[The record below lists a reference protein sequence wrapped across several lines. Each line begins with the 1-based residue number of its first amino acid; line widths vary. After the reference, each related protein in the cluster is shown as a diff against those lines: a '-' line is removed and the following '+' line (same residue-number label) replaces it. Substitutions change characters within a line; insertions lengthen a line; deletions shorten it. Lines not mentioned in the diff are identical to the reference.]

1 MPAADW
7 QLVKDVFNQAT
18 RLESGRRQ
26 VFLNAVCADDEE
38 LRSEVESLLSSFKD
52 GNAFLEKPAY
62 GGAAPISYWQ
72 LKTGQEFSHYKI
84 IEPIGV
90 GGMGEVYLARD
101 KKLDR
106 DVALKLLPVFMSG
119 DAKRMRRFRLEAA
132 IVSALNHPNIVT
144 IYEFDSVGGKDVLV
158 TEYVK
163 GVTLRERMQQGLSV
177 YEALDIG
184 MQIASALTGAHRAGI
199 VHRDI
204 KPENVMVRDDGYVK
218 VLDFGSAKPCDESP
232 LSPTTSSARKLSL
245 PGMVLGTVSYMSP
258 EQARGRALDGR
269 SDIFSLGV
277 VMYEML
283 AGRPPFTGE
292 TMTDVIVEVVQKN
305 PPSLSCLDRNVPTE
319 IDRIISRC
327 MEKES
332 NARFQSAA
340 EVVAEMKLAT
350 NSINMGRRPA

>member
-1 MPAADW
+1 
-7 QLVKDVFNQAT
+7 
-18 RLESGRRQ
+18 
-26 VFLNAVCADDEE
+26 LNAVCADDEE
-38 LRSEVESLLSSFKD
+38 LRSEVESLLASFRD
-52 GNAFLEKPAY
+52 GNSFLEKPAY
-62 GGAAPISYWQ
+62 EGAAPASYWQ

-106 DVALKLLPVFMSG
+106 DVALKLLPAFMSG

-158 TEYVK
+158 TEYIN
-163 GVTLRERMQQGLSV
+163 GMTLRERMRQGLSLP
-177 YEALDIG
+177 EAMDIG
-184 MQIASALTGAHRAGI
+184 MQIASALAGAHRAGI

-218 VLDFGSAKPCDESP
+218 VLDFGSAKPCEQSP

-258 EQARGRALDGR
+258 EQARGRELDGR
-269 SDIFSLGV
+269 SDIFSFGV

-292 TMTDVIVEVVQKN
+292 TMTDVIAEVVQKIPPRLNYLN
-305 PPSLSCLDRNVPTE
+305 PQLPAE
-319 IDRIISRC
+319 IDRIVSRC
-327 MEKES
+327 MEKEP
-332 NARFQSAA
+332 NARFQTAA
-340 EVVAEMKLAT
+340 EAAVELKQAL
-350 NSINMGRRPA
+350 GRYPISSVISK